1 MTPQQAAIKRATIQA
16 QRQMDQLD
24 AEVLAELQ
32 RIYEDAASDIRRRI
46 QGYGQPDGNLALV
59 QLQELLAHVD
69 RRLQTLS
76 DARAALMERGMS
88 RAAELGVQP
97 LTTNGI
103 GATMPPALQDTAA
116 MMVAD
121 EAVMFVRTFV
131 AEDGLQLSDR
141 IWRLD
146 RHAKDVVTSAIEL
159 AVVEG
164 HGAAQAAR
172 ELLLRGRP
180 LPTDIAAKVDA
191 AQAAKVAQEAA
202 DSLMT
207 GDGSPMDNAMR
218 LMRTEINR
226 AHGEAY
232 IKGALEHPDAAGVR
246 FKLSPAHPKHDI
258 CDLHATA
265 NLYGLGPGVYPTRA
279 KCPWPAHPN
288 TLSYV
293 EVVFKDEITEEDKE
307 GKETPIEALER
318 MAPMVQRGVLGKHK
332 HEAFRDG
339 LLTQGMVNA
348 PWSKV
353 RQRLGK
359 TLVRPPR
366 PMPQV
371 RKGNLPL
378 DDMIGAGHS
387 IAGDLIKASRNA
399 EGTVRPTVLLEKL
412 HTSLREARPVMTQ
425 ARVET
430 RGKGADLIRAASMMF
445 PDDWTRAA
453 DRHGPLHVRLS
464 SARGGQITLTKAA
477 AGSPYRNML
486 GFSGVARGGDGFIR
500 TDSFSTALHEYA
512 HRLQHVLPDLDD
524 YFQQLHGRRT
534 SGDQLHRLRDLYP
547 GRGYGRN
554 EVTREDEYRD
564 AYQGREYSGFSYL
577 GRHGALEV
585 LTMAFED
592 VLGGQ
597 PWRLQELVEN
607 DREMLDLVIGLL
619 FNYVP

>member
-1 MTPQQAAIKRATIQA
+1 MTPQQAAIKRATINA
-16 QRQMDQLD
+16 QRQMDRLD

-32 RIYEDAASDIRRRI
+32 RIYEEAAADLRIRI
-46 QGYGQPDGNLALV
+46 QGFGQPGGNLALV
-59 QLQELLAHVD
+59 QLQELQQQVA
-69 RRLQTLS
+69 RRLQELS
-76 DARAALMERGMS
+76 AARDALMDRGMS
-88 RAAELGVQP
+88 SAVHLGVHP
-97 LTTNGI
+97 LTI
-103 GATMPPALQDTAA
+103 GGTGSVLSPALTDTAA
-116 MMVAD
+116 MRVAD

-207 GDGSPMDNAMR
+207 GYGSPMDNAMR
-218 LMRTEINR
+218 LMRTELNR

-232 IKGALEHPDAAGVR
+232 IKGALEHPDAVGVR

-258 CDLHATA
+258 CDLHAAA
-265 NLYGLGPGVYPTRA
+265 NLYGLGRGVYPTRA
-279 KCPWPAHPN
+279 QCPWPAHPN

-293 EVVFKDEITEEDKE
+293 EVVFKDEITDEDKE
-307 GKETPIEALER
+307 GKETPMEALER
-318 MAPMVQRGVLGKHK
+318 MSPMVRRGVLGKHK
-332 HEAFRDG
+332 HEAFREG
-339 LLTQGMVNA
+339 LLTQGMIKA

-359 TLVRPPR
+359 TLVRAPR
-366 PMPQV
+366 PVPQV

-378 DDMIGAGHS
+378 DDMIGAGHA
-387 IAGDLIKASRNA
+387 IADDLIKASRNSA
-399 EGTVRPTVLLEKL
+399 GEVRSTVLLEKL
-412 HTSLREARPVMTQ
+412 HSALKEARPVMMQ

-430 RGKGADLIRAASMMF
+430 HGKGADLVKAASMMF

-453 DRHGPLHVRLS
+453 DRYGPLYVRLS
-464 SARGGQITLTKAA
+464 SARGGQVSLPKAS
-477 AGSPYRNML
+477 AGRSYRNLL

-524 YFQQLHGRRT
+524 YFQLLHGRRT
-534 SGDQLHRLRDLYP
+534 KGDALRRLRDLYP
-547 GRGYGRN
+547 RNGYGKD
-554 EVTREDEYRD
+554 EVTREDEYRH

-597 PWRLQELVEN
+597 PWRLQELVEK